1 VKRVARP
8 ITAKYLQNA
17 ATFYLERYAST
28 AEGLRRVLNRRV
40 SRARMLEAPVMEN
53 VKQAIDAIVAKF
65 VDAGV
70 IDDKAFAQ
78 TKARSLHRRGTSSR
92 VTRQKLKMAGVD
104 GDTLD
109 EAIEWGVTGPGLRAC
124 GFEWDFRKKRPYS
137 GYEQFEFDIPTGS
150 RGDCYDRGL
159 VRVEEIRQS
168 LRIIEQC
175 LKHMPDGPYKS
186 GHRLATPPL
195 KEHTMHDIET
205 LITHFLN
212 VSWGPVIP
220 PGEVFMGVEA
230 TKGNNGYYLI
240 SDGSSTSYRTRI
252 RTPSFAHLQMLPL
265 ISRGLTVQDLLAI
278 IASVAQILWVKLRGH
293 KVETMLWVSL
303 GIIVVFGGATLWL
316 QDESFIKW
324 KPTVLYWVFASAIF
338 GAALFGR
345 NLIRGLMN
353 AQLELPEAAW
363 SRLNLSWGAFFA
375 VMGLVN
381 LWVAFTYSTDAW
393 VNFKL
398 FGSMG
403 LMLVFVIAQGMM
415 LSKYMDKE
423 ENQ

>member
-1 VKRVARP
+1 MKKFLFDLFPVIIFFIAYKLGDANPGATHQILQSIGLPQPAVANDKP
-8 ITAKYLQNA
+8 GIYL
-17 ATFYLERYAST
+17 ATF
-28 AEGLRRVLNRRV
+28 V
-40 SRARMLEAPVMEN
+40 
-53 VKQAIDAIVAKF
+53 
-65 VDAGV
+65 
-70 IDDKAFAQ
+70 
-78 TKARSLHRRGTSSR
+78 
-92 VTRQKLKMAGVD
+92 
-104 GDTLD
+104 
-109 EAIEWGVTGPGLRAC
+109 
-124 GFEWDFRKKRPYS
+124 
-137 GYEQFEFDIPTGS
+137 
-150 RGDCYDRGL
+150 
-159 VRVEEIRQS
+159 
-168 LRIIEQC
+168 
-175 LKHMPDGPYKS
+175 
-186 GHRLATPPL
+186 
-195 KEHTMHDIET
+195 
-205 LITHFLN
+205 
-212 VSWGPVIP
+212 
-220 PGEVFMGVEA
+220 
-230 TKGNNGYYLI
+230 
-240 SDGSSTSYRTRI
+240 
-252 RTPSFAHLQMLPL
+252 
-265 ISRGLTVQDLLAI
+265 AI

-324 KPTVLYWVFASAIF
+324 KPTVLYWVFASTIF
-338 GAALFGR
+338 GSALFGR

-415 LSKYMDKE
+415 LSKYIDKE